1 MILQYFCYLMQ
12 RAYLLEMAPKLEK
25 IEGKRRRGRQR
36 MRLLDTI
43 TNSMDMSLSTLRKIE
58 DRGVWP
64 AAVHGALGVCRL
76 HGPFRTTVLQ
86 ALPGIGLSV
95 AQRLFVSTLPSSI
108 LSFLSPI
115 AVAQVKSVLL
125 F

>member
-1 MILQYFCYLMQ
+1 MSSAFDAEVLTG
-12 RAYLLEMAPKLEK
+12 RHSGE
-25 IEGKRRRGRQR
+25 RRQG
-36 MRLLDTI
+36 
-43 TNSMDMSLSTLRKIE
+43 
-58 DRGVWP
+58 W
-64 AAVHGALGVCRL
+64 ALGVCRL

-86 ALPGIGLSV
+86 ALPGTGLSV

-115 AVAQVKSVLL
+115 AVAQIKSVLL